1 MRSVLIGLPILG
13 LAAILQSTVLPGL
26 ALLNGRIDLV
36 LLLAV
41 SWTLAGDWQGGALWG
56 FIGGIWLDLLSGGP
70 MGVSSLALVSMSFL
84 ASLSEGR
91 VWRSNVILPLGTA
104 LLTSLLYHLILAVA
118 TTLWGAA
125 VGWDSLFRDTI
136 LPALLLNALLAV
148 PVYTGMRWLHGLVQ
162 PRLID

>member
-1 MRSVLIGLPILG
+1 MRSVLVGLPILG

-36 LLLAV
+36 LLLAI

-70 MGVSSLALVSMSFL
+70 MGVSSFILVAMTFL

-91 VWRSNVILPLGTA
+91 VWRSNIILPLGTA
-104 LLTSLLYHLILAVA
+104 LVTSLLYHLSRAVA
-118 TTLWGAA
+118 TMVWGLA
-125 VGWDSLFRDTI
+125 VDWESLFRSTI
-136 LPALLLNALLAV
+136 LPALLLNALLVV
-148 PVYTGMRWLHGLVQ
+148 PVYTGLRWLYGLVQ
-162 PRLID
+162 PRLIE